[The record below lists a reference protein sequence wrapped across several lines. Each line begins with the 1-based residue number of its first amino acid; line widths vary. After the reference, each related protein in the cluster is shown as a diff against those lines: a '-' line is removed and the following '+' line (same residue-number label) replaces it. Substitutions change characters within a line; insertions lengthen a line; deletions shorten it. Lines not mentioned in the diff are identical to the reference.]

1 VDAYTDT
8 NVVVNY
14 DDNGTPKNLAALGPI
29 SNWCTSGIKDMNNLF
44 YFKTTFNDP
53 LYWDTSSVTNMN
65 SMFMGAFAFNQPSVV
80 LWDVSK
86 VTDMQYFV
94 NRATVF
100 AQNMCPWKDA
110 PALAAD
116 NDSSPYNDGDYY
128 MFAESFGQPLSTSD
142 GYFGFDASQ
151 CVSFD
156 RKVFGSL
163 FSYSI
168 FAIKLI
174 ALLFT
179 TFIF

>member
-1 VDAYTDT
+1 
-8 NVVVNY
+8 
-14 DDNGTPKNLAALGPI
+14 
-29 SNWCTSGIKDMNNLF
+29 MNNLF

-128 MFAESFGQPLSTSD
+128 MFAESLGQPRSTS

-163 FSYSI
+163 FSYLVLVAHPSQPSPLFI
-168 FAIKLI
+168 HNIYLLAPSSYR
-174 ALLFT
+174 AL
-179 TFIF
+179 